1 MWSLDYEADAEEE
14 EAGGGVMEV
23 SSKKS
28 ATHPYEIKKKLRDLD
43 EAGWQEYYA
52 ECVADL
58 DLPEDWYNND
68 DNRSYASYSC
78 CHMRICIGHPDFDQ
92 RQFPYTFRF
101 AVLLEHDENQERMF
115 HTFEEVIEYV
125 NEHRKLNV
133 DELREFYRALTIAGY
148 EKANDILRN
157 VDPVWAREF
166 MKEVL

>member
-1 MWSLDYEADAEEE
+1 
-14 EAGGGVMEV
+14 MEV

-28 ATHPYEIKKKLRDLD
+28 ATYPYEIKKKLRDLD

-92 RQFPYTFRF
+92 RLFPYTFRF

-125 NEHRKLNV
+125 NEHRKLNESEWEAV
-133 DELREFYRALTIAGY
+133 LDQIKNDVRGNDFTAIHEMLEFLPPEVLRGY
-148 EKANDILRN
+148 
-157 VDPVWAREF
+157 V
-166 MKEVL
+166 KEVL